1 MQYEV
6 QEKVGFFTGI
16 KLIWNALVN
25 TILMFA
31 QTGQTVSRG
40 TLHAA
45 EMFEESMQ
53 VAHSGVT
60 EWVKEEQLKNENKLK
75 KLEVP
80 VALPATVV
88 PQQ

>member
-80 VALPATVV
+80 VAIAA

>member
-53 VAHSGVT
+53 VAHAGVT
-60 EWVKEEQLKNENKLK
+60 QWVEEEQLKNDSKLK
-75 KLEVP
+75 KLQEP
-80 VALPATVV
+80 VALPAPVV